1 MHIFII
7 DAGCKLH
14 GVGGSLNHHYAD
26 MAKSIL
32 QEQGHSVEIT
42 RIDEGYDITKERIKI
57 LDADIVILQT
67 PGWWMSTPWQYKQY
81 EDLVYGNDML
91 IYGDGRSRNNPN
103 LKYGSG
109 GKLLNKRYMISTT
122 WNAPKE
128 AFEDPSQ
135 FFEGVGI
142 DGVLFGVHKTF
153 QFLGMQKLPT
163 FMANDVLKNPTHE
176 ADFARFKAH
185 LLANIK

>member
-1 MHIFII
+1 
-7 DAGCKLH
+7 
-14 GVGGSLNHHYAD
+14 
-26 MAKSIL
+26 
-32 QEQGHSVEIT
+32 
-42 RIDEGYDITKERIKI
+42 
-57 LDADIVILQT
+57 
-67 PGWWMSTPWQYKQY
+67 
-81 EDLVYGNDML
+81 
-91 IYGDGRSRNNPN
+91 
-103 LKYGSG
+103 
-109 GKLLNKRYMISTT
+109 MISTT